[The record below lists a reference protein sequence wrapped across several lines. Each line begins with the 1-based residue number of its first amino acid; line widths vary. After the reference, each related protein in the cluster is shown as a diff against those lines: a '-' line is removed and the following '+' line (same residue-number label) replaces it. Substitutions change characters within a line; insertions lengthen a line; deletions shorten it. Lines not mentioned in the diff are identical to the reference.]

1 MRGSPFFCEP
11 LLSSVPRKYPF
22 LLISWGKKTKK
33 HWSGEQL
40 TLKHI
45 RTACIL
51 WKKRQ
56 KILNKWWQ
64 GYVQKGNLVILLGME
79 TGTAITENSIKI
91 LQNIKKTTT
100 LQGLP
105 WWYKGWEPTCHCRG
119 HAFDL
124 GSRRI
129 LHAVEQL
136 SLSAAAAEVQAP
148 RACAL
153 QQEATAMRKQCTVM
167 RTALARHN

>member
-1 MRGSPFFCEP
+1 M
-11 LLSSVPRKYPF
+11 
-22 LLISWGKKTKK
+22 KKKD
-33 HWSGEQL
+33 
-40 TLKHI
+40 
-45 RTACIL
+45 
-51 WKKRQ
+51 

-79 TGTAITENSIKI
+79 TGTAIAENSIKI

-105 WWYKGWEPTCHCRG
+105 WWCNGWEPTCHCRG

-136 SLSAAAAEVQAP
+136 TLSVTTTKPECCSYRSPGTQSLCSATRSHSNEKAVHCNENSPCSPQLEGARTKQRRPSAAINKWKSLKKENF
-148 RACAL
+148 
-153 QQEATAMRKQCTVM
+153 MI
-167 RTALARHN
+167 